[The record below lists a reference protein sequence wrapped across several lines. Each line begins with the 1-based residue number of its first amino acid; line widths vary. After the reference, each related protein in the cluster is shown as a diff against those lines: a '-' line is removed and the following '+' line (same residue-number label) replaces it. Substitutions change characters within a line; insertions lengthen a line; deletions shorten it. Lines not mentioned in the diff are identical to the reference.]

1 MNFCFCPP
9 KDFASE
15 TNSWCCKELTYC
27 TCCLQLEELDKK
39 LEDLK
44 QQTTPKNSRAMSIEE
59 KRHLGHSLGRLPP
72 DNLNHV
78 IQIIAQKNP
87 EFNATA
93 DEVEVDIDAQD
104 PATLWRLH
112 RYVQA
117 VLSPRTTK
125 TVTPRTPS
133 GKRAASSPAHK
144 SPSKRSKRV
153 VSPP

>member
-1 MNFCFCPP
+1 MPP
-9 KDFASE
+9 
-15 TNSWCCKELTYC
+15 SWH
-27 TCCLQLEELDKK
+27 
-39 LEDLK
+39 
-44 QQTTPKNSRAMSIEE
+44 NRA
-59 KRHLGHSLGRLPP
+59 
-72 DNLNHV
+72 
-78 IQIIAQKNP
+78 
-87 EFNATA
+87 EFFQ
-93 DEVEVDIDAQD
+93 DGVLLWLQD